1 MPGFDYGGAFGAILF
16 ADNVDFTGTSSTSG
30 TAQVTADGQLLIGA
44 GSSPHI
50 RVNTLTAG
58 TGISIANGAGSITIS
73 TTPTFIWEN
82 IGASQQLVPNHG
94 YFCSFGGALSLL
106 LPSSAAVGDI
116 IEVVLIGST
125 SWTITQAAN
134 QRIRLANTQTTLG
147 AGGSIGSLQQG
158 DHLRLVCQTADLI
171 WVVCGNTGGGYSIV

>member
-16 ADNVDFTGTSSTSG
+16 ADNVDFSGASSTSG
-30 TAQVTADGQLLIGA
+30 TAQVTADGELLIGA

-58 TGISIANGAGSITIS
+58 TGITITNGPGTIEIAA
-73 TTPTFIWEN
+73 TPTFIWEN
-82 IGASQQLVPNHG
+82 IGASQQLVANHG

-106 LPSSAAVGDI
+106 LPSNSAVGDI

-125 SWTITQAAN
+125 SWTITQAAG

-147 AGGSIGSLQQG
+147 AGGSIASLQQG
-158 DHLRLVCQTADLI
+158 DHLRLVCQTADQI
-171 WVVCGNTGGGYSIV
+171 WVVAGNTGGGYTVV